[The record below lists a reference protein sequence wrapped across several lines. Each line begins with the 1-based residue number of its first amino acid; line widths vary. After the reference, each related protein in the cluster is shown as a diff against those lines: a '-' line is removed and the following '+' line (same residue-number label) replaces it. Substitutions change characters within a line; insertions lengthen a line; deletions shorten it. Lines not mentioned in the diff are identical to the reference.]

1 MCRTCNINYLLRD
14 LGLPLQIL
22 KHFYVHSTSADHSSS
37 IPSKCCLCPNG
48 LLYQYLARGKG
59 RRFKPLPGSVV
70 RPCRLFRPSPAQSLP
85 VVIARILV
93 NRARQHLGVARAR
106 AADES
111 ARPPSL
117 SIGLRRDD
125 GVLRAGEGGDPAAL
139 EFG

>member
-1 MCRTCNINYLLRD
+1 MCILHQLII
-14 LGLPLQIL
+14 LPLSLQN
-22 KHFYVHSTSADHSSS
+22 VACVQTDCCHSISH
-37 IPSKCCLCPNG
+37 
-48 LLYQYLARGKG
+48 GKEG

-70 RPCRLFRPSPAQSLP
+70 RPCRLSRPSPAQALP
-85 VVIARILV
+85 VVVARILV